1 MVEVIINKKL
11 SMRNIFKKI
20 VESKF
25 QELEDKISQE
35 INDDLKLV
43 VTLTLEVIK
52 RKVASVKKLEDETTD
67 ICENEEQ
74 PEQLVIESTNYEIY
88 TKPNISRFSGFLNKN
103 FSANTSKGTK

>member
-1 MVEVIINKKL
+1 MAEVISNKEL

-52 RKVASVKKLEDETTD
+52 RKVAFVKKLEDETTD
-67 ICENEEQ
+67 ICETKNNQ
-74 PEQLVIESTNYEIY
+74 NNLLSKVQTTKY
-88 TKPNISRFSGFLNKN
+88 TQNQ
-103 FSANTSKGTK
+103 TSLDSQDF

>member
-1 MVEVIINKKL
+1 
-11 SMRNIFKKI
+11 MRNIFKKI

-74 PEQLVIESTNYEIY
+74 PEQLVIESTDYEIY
-88 TKPNISRFSGFLNKN
+88 TKPNISLFSGFLNKN